1 MFAVS
6 LEIQG
11 CRMHKSVVSRSMM
24 NTFGLLAMVAIA
36 GTVMSANTPAY
47 GADVVAVS
55 ADDMVRQFPGLQTYQ
70 WEGKTQMI
78 YGVPM
83 LMAPTSEAVA
93 SQWISRYATAFGA
106 GALDL
111 ELVSQYDFED
121 GAKTV
126 FTYSQRL
133 DGIPVE
139 FGMVK
144 VITLNTAEG
153 STVVS
158 GSAKIAAMPE
168 GGLRESKLTG
178 EQAVSTIRAMREYR
192 SMPLWGEPEMVVYQG
207 EGDFAN
213 WITPTVVWKF
223 TGEMPVGTMARKFT
237 FLVDANSG
245 HLIHAR
251 NEILHVN
258 VTGQV
263 RVRATPSNPG
273 NAAADHAGNPPVERS
288 FPNIR
293 VRINGSNANSVYTDA
308 NGNFNIPWAGTTP
321 VTIDA
326 SVGDGQWGRVVEQ
339 NAGQPLVTASTT
351 ATPGT
356 PATLLLNPA
365 PSGQFP
371 NAQVNA
377 LIHQNSTR
385 NFFKTYAPTFTA
397 LDTQLTINTG
407 VTGTCNAF
415 YNGTSTNYYNVGG
428 TCNNTAFS
436 SIVAHEYGH
445 HIVNRLGLAQ
455 GGFGEGFGDTMS
467 ILQYDDF
474 VLGRYFQTNGGAVR
488 TPDTTN
494 RQYPCTGCAVHT
506 SGLVLGGVVCEV
518 RRNLGN
524 KYGSAMGLEAA
535 RALHIK
541 WALTTLGGEGE
552 NSASPRSLIEYLV
565 ANDNDGNLTNGTP
578 DGCEIFNAF
587 GQHNIFSTTPGVS
600 DAVVISVTSATPDYI
615 APRGG
620 LVITATAAGTCR
632 VPVPNSMVVMFRNGA
647 GAYGLRTM
655 SQVSPNSYA
664 VTISAAECDSGVL
677 QYYLVVGTTTAGGAP
692 AANVTFPTGGIS
704 NPVTIPIATNV
715 VTTNDSFET
724 NTGWTVGPNTATSGL
739 WVRANPVGTAAQPED
754 DVSDPGTIC
763 WVTGNGTPGG
773 QLGAADVDGGATV
786 LTSPTYNL
794 AGSNDVEV
802 SYWRW
807 YSNGMGAGPY
817 ADTFRVD
824 VSTNNG
830 STWTRAETVGPGSAS
845 DPNVLPQWRFAS
857 WRLSTLGLTP
867 SAQIRVR
874 FTAEDAGE
882 GSLVEAA
889 LDEFTIR
896 GVSCNDVSCPAD
908 FNQDGG
914 IDGADVE
921 AFFTAWEQGEA
932 TADVNGDGGVD
943 GNDVETFFIAWQA
956 GGC

>member
-1 MFAVS
+1 
-6 LEIQG
+6 
-11 CRMHKSVVSRSMM
+11 MHKSVVSRSMM
-24 NTFGLLAMVAIA
+24 NTFGLLALVAVA
-36 GTVMSANTPAY
+36 GTVMPANTPAY

-70 WEGKTQMI
+70 WDGKTQMI
-78 YGVPM
+78 FGKPM
-83 LMAPTSEAVA
+83 LNAATAEAVA

-111 ELVSQYDFED
+111 ELVSQYDIED
-121 GAKTV
+121 GGKTV

-144 VITLNTAEG
+144 VITLNTQQG

-158 GSAKIAAMPE
+158 ASAKVASMPE
-168 GGLRESKLTG
+168 GGLGLVKMTG
-178 EQAVSTIRAMREYR
+178 EQAVSSVRAMREYR
-192 SMPLWGEPEMVVYQG
+192 TMPLWGEPEMVVYQG

-213 WITPTVVWKF
+213 WIRPTIVWKF

-237 FLVDANSG
+237 FMVDADSG
-245 HLIHAR
+245 QLIHAR
-251 NEILHVN
+251 NEILHIN

-273 NAAADHAGNPPVERS
+273 NVAADHAGNPPVERG

-308 NGNFNIPWAGTTP
+308 NGNFNIPWAGSTP

-326 SVGDGQWGRVVEQ
+326 SVADGQWGRVVEQ
-339 NAGQPLVTASTT
+339 NVGQALMTASTT

-365 PSGQFP
+365 PGSQFT

-385 NFFKTYAPTFTA
+385 NLFKTYAPTFTA

-436 SIVAHEYGH
+436 SVVAHEYGH

-474 VLGRYFQTNGGAVR
+474 VVGRYFQTNGGAVR
-488 TPDTTN
+488 TPDTSN

-506 SGLVLGGVVCEV
+506 SGLVLGGLVCEV

-524 KYGSAMGLEAA
+524 KYGSSNGLEAA
-535 RALHIK
+535 RALHMK

-552 NSASPRSLIEYLV
+552 DSASPRTLNEYLI
-565 ANDNDGNLTNGTP
+565 ANDNDGDLGNGTP
-578 DGCEIFNAF
+578 DSCEITNAF
-587 GQHNIFSTTPGVS
+587 GQHGITSSTSGVS
-600 DAVVISVTSATPDYI
+600 DSVVISVTSQTPSSI
-615 APRGG
+615 SPRGG
-620 LVITATAAGTCR
+620 LYITATATGICR
-632 VPVPNSMVVMFRNGA
+632 LPVPDSMVVRFRNGT
-647 GAYGLRTM
+647 GAFGLRAMT
-655 SQVSPNSYA
+655 QISPNSYA
-664 VTISAAECDSGVL
+664 VTISAADCNSGAL
-677 QYYLVVGTTTAGGAP
+677 QYYLVVGTTTSTGGA
-692 AANVTFPTGGIS
+692 AANVTFPAAGAASPI
-704 NPVTIPIATNV
+704 TIPIATSV
-715 VTTNDSFET
+715 VTNSDSFES
-724 NTGWTVGPNTATSGL
+724 NTGWTVGPNTATAGV
-739 WVRANPVGTAAQPED
+739 WVRADPVGTAAQPEN
-754 DVSDPGTIC
+754 DVSNPGTIC
-763 WVTGNGTPGG
+763 WVTGNGAAGG
-773 QLGAADVDGGATV
+773 ALGAADIDGGATL
-786 LTSPTYNL
+786 LTSPTYNF
-794 AGSNDVEV
+794 AAANDVEV

-807 YSNGMGAGPY
+807 YSNGAGADPFN
-817 ADTFRVD
+817 DTFRVD

-830 STWTRAETVGPGSAS
+830 TTWTRAETIGPGSAS
-845 DPNVLPQWRFAS
+845 DPNVLPQWRLAS
-857 WRLSTLGLTP
+857 WRLSSLGLTP
-867 SAQIRVR
+867 TSQIRVR
-874 FTAEDAGE
+874 FTAEDAGT

-889 LDEFTIR
+889 VDEFTIR
-896 GVSCNDVSCPAD
+896 GVTCTDATCPAD

-914 IDGADVE
+914 IDGTDVE
-921 AFFTAWEQGEA
+921 AFFSAWELGLP
-932 TADVNGDGGVD
+932 TADVNDDGGID